1 MNQLPE
7 NKLYK
12 HLKSQYNSNAVSLVY
27 QHHDRVHLKNILPID
42 THQANAVLFA
52 INQPVSLIYG
62 PPGTGKTNTLVNLVA
77 ELIASDKQLLILT
90 KKQEPA
96 KIIQEKLAKLG
107 LGDVILDLSQ
117 HDISTKNLLN
127 KLKIQ
132 FDKNYSNFS
141 KKNDAFI
148 INEELLSLNNQL
160 SYYEIRSKDT
170 SLTVEQMINEVA
182 EFTAGFN
189 QQNIQIS
196 IAPLTDVKESITRLE
211 QLFSS
216 FPIGLKHETDKL
228 LKNCDANT
236 LANQNLLLNSLN
248 TLHDVGGL
256 LTDVLPELTKAFSF
270 HQLNKLY
277 KLYTT
282 IGLAK
287 NDATI
292 NWGSLFEKQKLIYA
306 IFNSQKH
313 INTIEAHWKKL
324 VSNSF
329 WHINLDLIN
338 TYFSA
343 NKIGQIFQFD
353 NKKALQQHL
362 KVPLATISPQHAIE
376 LIKALEQHQYL
387 SVQKS
392 SKEKLIGFSLSN
404 LNIGYVISLLDE
416 LQHISTDQLAAFKLE
431 ANLLSKTSFGMI
443 FSKLNDCPSV
453 ITKSFNPIT
462 IKRFLSYVKPVLTST
477 VQIQKYKQKRN
488 VVSNISTS
496 PFENYTTILE
506 QFYDKSETTK
516 LLKLI
521 KYQHALRTIQ
531 TQYQLDFELIAQK
544 QTLLSKKSE
553 LEEEKQLIAEQ
564 SLCAQYSGLS
574 AKLTTQENL
583 NLRKLLS
590 EKKTDISS
598 VEILSLLSTHIK
610 KLCPITLI
618 TPESLKHLKLT
629 QHQFDFLIIDEA
641 SQLHLPEVLPA
652 MERCHQ
658 MTLFGDDK
666 QMPPATFFKADA
678 SNTENSESMLS
689 ICYRY
694 AAPSVMLK
702 NHYRS
707 QHKDLITFSNNTF
720 YQSQLITKQI
730 KPNELE
736 GTIINNHNG
745 SYLPKPDATNID
757 EAKHLVRRLS
767 EIAHRYNSMTVAIVT
782 SNTAQMALIQE
793 QLRLTRK
800 NDTILDSWLKQVEL
814 KAPLIIGNLD
824 NIQGKERELV
834 LVSFVYGWQKTN
846 KLKQQFGLFS
856 QYGGERRLNVLLTR
870 ASKRLEW
877 FCNFSASDLKITSST
892 PLGVKTLKDF
902 LFEYE
907 TNQISHQNKKANP
920 VVQLAQPV
928 ALVKNMHRL
937 S

>member
-7 NKLYK
+7 NTLYE
-12 HLKSQYNSNAVSLVY
+12 HLKSQYNSDAVSLVY
-27 QHHDRVHLKNILPID
+27 QDSDRTQLKNILPID

-77 ELIASDKQLLILT
+77 ELLASDKQLLILT

-132 FDKNYSNFS
+132 FDKNHFSFS
-141 KKNDAFI
+141 KKNDAFTV
-148 INEELLSLNNQL
+148 NEELVSLSNQL
-160 SYYEIRSKDT
+160 SYYEIRSKET
-170 SLTVEQMINEVA
+170 SLTVEQMINKVA
-182 EFTAGFN
+182 EFTADFN
-189 QQNIQIS
+189 QQNIQLS
-196 IAPLTDVKESITRLE
+196 IAPLTDVKEDITRLE
-211 QLFSS
+211 HQFSS

-228 LKNCDANT
+228 LKHCNASALT
-236 LANQNLLLNSLN
+236 NQNSLLNSLN
-248 TLHDVGGL
+248 ILNDAGNS
-256 LTDVLPELTKAFSF
+256 LTSALPEMTKAFSL
-270 HQLNKLY
+270 HQLSKLY
-277 KLYTT
+277 QT

-292 NWGSLFEKQKLIYA
+292 NWASLVEQQKLVYA
-306 IFNSQKH
+306 LFNSQKH
-313 INTIEAHWKKL
+313 INTIETHWNKH

-329 WHINLDLIN
+329 WHINLDLIS

-343 NKIGQIFQFD
+343 NKIGQIFQFG
-353 NKKALQQHL
+353 NKKSLQQHL
-362 KVPLATISPQHAIE
+362 KVPLATISPQQAIE

-431 ANLLSKTSFGMI
+431 ANRLSQTNFDKV

-453 ITKSFNPIT
+453 ITKSFSQIT
-462 IKRFLSYVKPVLTST
+462 VNQFLNYVKPVLTSPI
-477 VQIQKYKQKRN
+477 QIQKYKQKRN
-488 VVSNISTS
+488 IVSNISTP
-496 PFENYTTILE
+496 PFAGYITTLE
-506 QFYDKSETTK
+506 KLYDKSETTK

-544 QTLLSKKSE
+544 QTLLSKKYE
-553 LEEEKQLIAEQ
+553 LEEEKQLITQ
-564 SLCAQYSGLS
+564 QTLCTQYSGLS

-583 NLRKLLS
+583 SLRKLLS
-590 EKKTDISS
+590 EKKTDKSS
-598 VEILSLLSTHIK
+598 VELLSLLSTHIK

-629 QHQFDFLIIDEA
+629 QQQFDFLIIDEA

-707 QHKDLITFSNNTF
+707 QHIDLITFSNNTF
-720 YQSQLITKQI
+720 YQNQLITKQI

-736 GTIINNHNG
+736 GTVINNHNG
-745 SYLPKPDATNID
+745 FYQPKPDATNID
-757 EAKHLVRRLS
+757 EAKHLIKRLS
-767 EIAHRYNSMTVAIVT
+767 DIAHRYNPMTVAIVT

-793 QLRLTRK
+793 HLRLTRK
-800 NDTILDSWLKQVEL
+800 NNTVLDNWLKQVEL

-834 LVSFVYGWQKTN
+834 LVSFIYGWQKNN

-892 PLGVKTLKDF
+892 PLGVKILKDF
-902 LFEYE
+902 LCEYDA
-907 TNQISHQNKKANP
+907 NQVSHQNTKATQ
-920 VVQLAQPV
+920 VVQLAQP
-928 ALVKNMHRL
+928 AKLVKNMSHL
-937 S
+937 SGV